1 MERLY
6 IFSRIKIKNT
16 MYENYTEGEGSLYTE
31 KGINYPCTE
40 LNEDFL

>member
-16 MYENYTEGEGSLYTE
+16 MYENNTEGEGSLYT
-31 KGINYPCTE
+31 KRE
-40 LNEDFL
+40 LITHARN